1 MDLTEAFKK
10 IKEAEKY
17 AHPKSSLFFKKSPE
31 WAEAAHCY
39 EAAAN
44 MFRAQHSYEH
54 AVEAFMKAAEAHKNS
69 NSMYL
74 AAKCSE
80 TAASILEKDNKT
92 EESCKNYEL
101 ASQEYFMGNSPDR
114 AAAMLFNAAKVIER
128 SSVERAVGYYKRA
141 LEAVDDG
148 ESRLSYDTYKK
159 VIIALVKLRVI
170 NEAID
175 VAMRLNAIYIEKK
188 HDNALFKNELTIIIL
203 LLFNDKFNV
212 AEDYFNMFCGEKNDP
227 NGTNYSDFGNKFLNS
242 EEGITADDM
251 LNAYANNDPELMNK
265 STSKFCV
272 KYLDNEVV
280 KIARELRSKVN
291 SGQAQF
297 SNNNDIDLTGGNNF
311 GSNNDINLTGSN
323 YGSGNMG
330 GGYGNG
336 NMGGGFDDGFNLYYV
351 FKKNI

>member
-1 MDLTEAFKK
+1 MDLSEAFKK

-17 AHPKSSLFFKKSPE
+17 AHPKSSFFFKKSPE

-39 EAAAN
+39 ETAAN
-44 MFRAQHSYEH
+44 MFRAQHSSEH

-80 TAASILEKDNKT
+80 TAASILEKDNKV
-92 EESCKNYEL
+92 EESCRNYEL

-114 AAAMLFNAAKVIER
+114 AAAMLFNAAKAIER
-128 SSVERAVGYYKRA
+128 SSVERAVGFYKRA
-141 LEAVDDG
+141 LETVDDG

-159 VIIALVKLRVI
+159 VIIALIKLRVI

-175 VAMRLNAIYIEKK
+175 VAMKLNSIYIEKR

-203 LLFNDKFNV
+203 LLFNDKFSV
-212 AEDYFNMFCGEKNDP
+212 AEDFFNIFCGEKNDQ

-251 LNAYANNDPELMNK
+251 LNAYANNDAELMNK
-265 STSKFCV
+265 STTKFCV

-280 KIARELRSKVN
+280 KIARELRAKVN
-291 SGQAQF
+291 SGQAQYPNN
-297 SNNNDIDLTGGNNF
+297 NNNDFDLTGGGNVN
-311 GSNNDINLTGSN
+311 NNDINL
-323 YGSGNMG
+323 GSGNFDLG
-330 GGYGNG
+330 GNNSNNFGNG
-336 NMGGGFDDGFNLYYV
+336 NMNGGYNDDGGFDLC
-351 FKKNI
+351 